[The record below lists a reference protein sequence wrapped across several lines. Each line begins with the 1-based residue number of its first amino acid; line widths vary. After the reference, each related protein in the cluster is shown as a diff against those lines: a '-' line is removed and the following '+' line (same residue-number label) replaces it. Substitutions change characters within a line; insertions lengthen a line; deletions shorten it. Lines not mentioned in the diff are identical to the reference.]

1 LCPNATDAFSRINA
15 RSPPTRQNR
24 LRWALFVYYLDLFL
38 LITCPGEAIDRKM
51 LPVMLLAFDD
61 EIVLKAY
68 CIRPVVTRLSQ
79 YTDQQVPDGTTMPR
93 FAAADVDRILAGRS
107 RSFLYPIRTGKP

>member
-1 LCPNATDAFSRINA
+1 
-15 RSPPTRQNR
+15 
-24 LRWALFVYYLDLFL
+24 LFL
-38 LITCPGEAIDRKM
+38 LITWPGEAIDRKM

-79 YTDQQVPDGTTMPR
+79 YTDQRVPDGTTMPR

-107 RSFLYPIRTGKP
+107 GSFHIPYELANQKTGILSDCSRHGLSLPGSA